1 MPSKNSITI
10 CGAGI
15 AGVATAYYLLKKNK
29 NIEVILVD
37 KNQPLSFTTS
47 KSGENFRDYWPQKQM
62 RNFVSDSILLMQEL
76 KEMYGEDVFEM
87 KYTGYNFISHDVDN
101 PIFKFDSQEDLT
113 RYIEEITAIDEIQ
126 NEHSY
131 LEKGIRKI
139 VKIKNAGKID
149 VYALGSLLLQE
160 ARKMGLK
167 LVEGEIIRIDKKDTN
182 YQIVLDSLK
191 TISTTKLVIATGP
204 FINVI
209 AGLLG
214 IQFPITN
221 TLQRKFIIPDPKGI
235 IPKNMPFTIYA
246 DSQYLNWSDEETAFF
261 ASEEKYKW
269 LLNKFPGGLHIK
281 PETEG
286 IKLGWAFQTTNVKP
300 QWDVPGF
307 EFFPQAVLKG
317 ASTFIPEL
325 AAYENNIPTPL
336 IEYAG
341 YYTRT
346 NENWPLIGP
355 TNLENVFV
363 IGALAGYGTMSAC
376 AAGKLCSSYILN
388 ESEYPDYAQYFHP
401 NRYDN
406 ATLVKEM
413 NALKSDGQL

>member
-1 MPSKNSITI
+1 M
-10 CGAGI
+10 
-15 AGVATAYYLLKKNK
+15 
-29 NIEVILVD
+29 
-37 KNQPLSFTTS
+37 
-47 KSGENFRDYWPQKQM
+47 
-62 RNFVSDSILLMQEL
+62 
-76 KEMYGEDVFEM
+76 
-87 KYTGYNFISHDVDN
+87 
-101 PIFKFDSQEDLT
+101 
-113 RYIEEITAIDEIQ
+113 
-126 NEHSY
+126 
-131 LEKGIRKI
+131 
-139 VKIKNAGKID
+139 
-149 VYALGSLLLQE
+149 
-160 ARKMGLK
+160 
-167 LVEGEIIRIDKKDTN
+167 
-182 YQIVLDSLK
+182 
-191 TISTTKLVIATGP
+191 
-204 FINVI
+204 
-209 AGLLG
+209 LG

>member
-182 YQIVLDSLK
+182 YQIV
-191 TISTTKLVIATGP
+191 
-204 FINVI
+204 
-209 AGLLG
+209 
-214 IQFPITN
+214 
-221 TLQRKFIIPDPKGI
+221 
-235 IPKNMPFTIYA
+235 
-246 DSQYLNWSDEETAFF
+246 
-261 ASEEKYKW
+261 
-269 LLNKFPGGLHIK
+269 
-281 PETEG
+281 
-286 IKLGWAFQTTNVKP
+286 
-300 QWDVPGF
+300 
-307 EFFPQAVLKG
+307 
-317 ASTFIPEL
+317 
-325 AAYENNIPTPL
+325 
-336 IEYAG
+336 
-341 YYTRT
+341 
-346 NENWPLIGP
+346 
-355 TNLENVFV
+355 
-363 IGALAGYGTMSAC
+363 
-376 AAGKLCSSYILN
+376 
-388 ESEYPDYAQYFHP
+388 
-401 NRYDN
+401 
-406 ATLVKEM
+406 
-413 NALKSDGQL
+413 